1 MIIDKIIITE
11 EMKSIAKYE
20 AVKRDKFIKH
30 HFEVNHLTSSQ
41 RDEIGFIGEFAC
53 GELLGI
59 DWKKNIR
66 KDYKKID
73 DFDFLIN
80 GKSIDVKTETL
91 PVKYAKK
98 ILRKEISDNE
108 LYGRRL
114 INKGQFNILKKY
126 DIVIFSL
133 FAREHLDYWFPIG
146 YIETKNIIENY
157 KPTINRPDGGKYPFS
172 ASAIPTSILKPIKDL
187 IL

>member
-1 MIIDKIIITE
+1 MVIDKINITK
-11 EMKSIAKYE
+11 EMRFAAKNE
-20 AVKRDKFIKH
+20 SQKRDKFIKH
-30 HFEVNHLTSSQ
+30 HFEVKHLTSSQ

-53 GELLGI
+53 GELLGV

-80 GKSIDVKTETL
+80 GKSIDVKTETV

-114 INKGQFNILKKY
+114 INQGQFNLLKKY

-146 YIETKNIIENY
+146 YIETKYIIENY
-157 KPTINRPDGGKYPFS
+157 PPTINRPDGGKYPFS
-172 ASAIPTSILKPIKDL
+172 ASAIPTSILKPVTDL
-187 IL
+187 II